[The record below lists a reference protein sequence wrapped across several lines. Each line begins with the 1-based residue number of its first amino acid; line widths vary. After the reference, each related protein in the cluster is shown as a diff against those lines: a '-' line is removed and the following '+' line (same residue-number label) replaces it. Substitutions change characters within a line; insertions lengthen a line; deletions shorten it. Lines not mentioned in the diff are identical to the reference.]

1 MSIHYAG
8 AAEVGKGELA
18 LLLGLLEMEQEADP
32 PEAKTTR
39 FLALA
44 DRILEIQ
51 SRGVMNAAGNVGES
65 EECR

>member
-1 MSIHYAG
+1 MAVIYTD
-8 AAEVGKGELA
+8 AADVSKGELA
-18 LLLGLLEMEQEADP
+18 RLLGLDVEQEADL
-32 PEAKTTR
+32 PESKTTR